1 MTQLTVLVT
10 GAGTGVGNQTVRA
23 LAEAGHTVYASMRN
37 TGGRNAARAQELRS
51 YAAAAGVDVRV
62 VELDVGSQQSADA
75 AVRTVLSE
83 QDHLD
88 VVVHNAAHLGAGINE
103 AFTDEQIAAIFDT
116 NAIGPHRLNR
126 AVLPH
131 MRAREQGLLLY
142 VGSTT
147 SRMIYPFQGPYEA
160 SKAAMDSLAEVT
172 RYEVA
177 RYGIDVTIVT
187 PGAITTGT
195 VHFSEA
201 TRPADQDVADAYA
214 RLAGVEQHIMD
225 RLAELS
231 PPGAGPRA
239 VGDDIARIVA
249 LPPGRRPFRTAVD
262 FLGDGA
268 EQVSNTAQQL
278 QAQLME
284 RLGIADLL
292 HPDSPIT
299 HDRPARRPPR

>member
-1 MTQLTVLVT
+1 MTRLTVLVT
-10 GAGTGVGNQTVRA
+10 GAGTGIGNQTVRA
-23 LAEAGHTVYASMRN
+23 LAEAGHTVYASMRD
-37 TGGRNAARAQELRS
+37 TTGRNAERAQDLRA
-51 YAAAAGVDVRV
+51 YATTTGVDVRV
-62 VELDVGSQQSADA
+62 VELDVGSQQSADT

-88 VVVHNAAHLGAGINE
+88 VVVHNAAHLGIGINE
-103 AFTDEQIAAIFDT
+103 AFTDTQIAAILDT
-116 NAIGPHRLNR
+116 NTIGPHRLNR

-147 SRMIYPFQGPYEA
+147 SRMVYPFQGPYEA

-177 RYGIDVTIVT
+177 RYGIDVAIVT

-195 VHFSEA
+195 AHFSEG
-201 TRPADQDVADAYA
+201 TRPADQHVADAYE

-231 PPGAGPRA
+231 PPDADPRA
-239 VGDDIARIVA
+239 VGDEIARVVA
-249 LPPGRRPFRTAVD
+249 LPPGQRPLRTTID
-262 FLGDGA
+262 FLSDGA
-268 EQVSNTAQQL
+268 EQVNNTAQQL
-278 QAQLME
+278 QAALMD

-292 HPDSPIT
+292 HPT
-299 HDRPARRPPR
+299 NATTNR